1 MPFTL
6 LGIAVY
12 CFYFGI
18 YQTVPIYISII
29 TSYTVVCGSGI
40 FRRLADKGNAAA
52 VARESE
58 LKEQELRASEIY
70 RGSEMSA
77 AGRDSTSSTPM
88 TTSKPYVPPSPTDS
102 SLRANLLPK

>member
-18 YQTVPIYISII
+18 YQTVPIYIAII

-40 FRRLADKGNAAA
+40 FRKLADRGNAAA
-52 VARESE
+52 IARKQEM
-58 LKEQELRASEIY
+58 KEQELRASEIY
-70 RGSEMSA
+70 RGSDMSQ
-77 AGRDSTSSTPM
+77 RDSSTANN
-88 TTSKPYVPPSPTDS
+88 TYANSKPYVPPSPTES
-102 SLRANLLPK
+102 SLRTNLLPK